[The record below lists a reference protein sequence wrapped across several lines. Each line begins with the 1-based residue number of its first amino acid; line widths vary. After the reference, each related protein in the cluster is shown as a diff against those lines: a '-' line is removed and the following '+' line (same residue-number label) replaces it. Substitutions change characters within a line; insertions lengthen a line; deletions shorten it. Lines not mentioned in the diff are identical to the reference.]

1 VLTIAASLR
10 LKTSSV
16 MMTAPSLRFQ
26 TNELRMWIIRRK
38 TVSDEQQ
45 DSIQQLENRF
55 RSSEMECLILINK
68 SKGFSQS
75 LSGVLAGGDIIWQKP
90 NISR

>member
-1 VLTIAASLR
+1 MWTDHKNAA
-10 LKTSSV
+10 
-16 MMTAPSLRFQ
+16 
-26 TNELRMWIIRRK
+26 
-38 TVSDEQQ
+38 SDEQQ

-55 RSSEMECLILINK
+55 RSEGMACQILINK

-75 LSGVLAGGDIIWQKP
+75 LSGVLVGCDIIWQKP

>member
-1 VLTIAASLR
+1 MWTNQKNAA
-10 LKTSSV
+10 
-16 MMTAPSLRFQ
+16 
-26 TNELRMWIIRRK
+26 
-38 TVSDEQQ
+38 SDEQQ

-55 RSSEMECLILINK
+55 RSEGMACLILINK

-75 LSGVLAGGDIIWQKP
+75 LSEVLVGCDIIWQKP